1 MDELAFLNSVQEH
14 LRCGWL
20 DAFMVPITMLGNAGA
35 LWVAL
40 GIVLICMRRWRR
52 AGVAIIVAVV
62 AAGVLAKLVLGG
74 LLPRPRPCDANTAV
88 QLIIARPFGSSFP
101 SGHTA
106 AAFAAVAVL
115 IAERLP
121 RGLTIPCAVLA
132 VLIALSRLYLYVHY
146 PTDVLAGAVLGA
158 AIGVG
163 AAKLVDALAE
173 RWRSSHPQSPP
184 PTPPSC

>member
-1 MDELAFLNSVQEH
+1 MDELAFLDLIQQH

-20 DAFMVPITMLGNAGA
+20 DAVMAPLTMLGNAGA
-35 LWVAL
+35 IWVVL
-40 GIVLICMRRWRR
+40 GIVLTCMRRYRR
-52 AGVAIIVAVV
+52 VGLAIIVAVA
-62 AAGVLAKLVLGG
+62 AAGILSKLVLGG
-74 LLPRPRPCDANTAV
+74 LLPRLRPCDVNTAV
-88 QLIIARPFGSSFP
+88 QLAIARPFGTSFP

-115 IAERLP
+115 AAERMP

-163 AAKLVDALAE
+163 AAKLADALAA
-173 RWRSSHPQSPP
+173 RLPHHQQQCPP
-184 PTPPSC
+184 PW